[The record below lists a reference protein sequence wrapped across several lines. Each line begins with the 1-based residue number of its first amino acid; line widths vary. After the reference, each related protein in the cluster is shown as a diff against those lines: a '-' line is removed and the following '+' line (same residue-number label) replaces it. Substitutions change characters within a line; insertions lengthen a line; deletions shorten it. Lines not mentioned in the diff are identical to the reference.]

1 MKSGMRSIRNYF
13 FPCLF
18 GISLFFDFC
27 SAVMICYNSSTC
39 GYSTSYNYCADMDD
53 HESSNVGIKYT
64 DPPRLDYKK
73 DCHSLEFFWDVANDP
88 YEAILGAA
96 NVSFQR
102 ERTFI
107 NDEKCMHNNIYLYI
121 FTQGDV
127 DLMILT
133 HRPWRYKITIGSSVY
148 TYFNNP
154 LVATVRVHNSTTSDF
169 AEPFNVITDP
179 IIGMGIGPTKSVVST
194 RNDIDNSS
202 FKCTDKT
209 FECCK
214 PDVINSGYHQMQD
227 MLIMSEM
234 HHIYKLSQEKLDS
247 TWIPFC
253 HLLICTLISNTT
265 APFIYHKV
273 IKWIKLIYM
282 TWTMFFI
289 VILFCVVC
297 MLLHPLFTYRHTY

>member
-1 MKSGMRSIRNYF
+1 MKSRMRSIRNYC

-18 GISLFFDFC
+18 GILLFFDFC
-27 SAVMICYNSSTC
+27 SVMICYNSCIC

-53 HESSNVGIKYT
+53 HESTSAWIT
-64 DPPRLDYKK
+64 KK
-73 DCHSLEFFWDVANDP
+73 TVILSSFSGMSPMIRMRPFWVPLTA
-88 YEAILGAA
+88 
-96 NVSFQR
+96 SFQYYTQR
-102 ERTFI
+102 
-107 NDEKCMHNNIYLYI
+107 DGYIYLSLY
-121 FTQGDV
+121 
-127 DLMILT
+127 
-133 HRPWRYKITIGSSVY
+133 RPWHYKITIGSSVY

-169 AEPFNVITDP
+169 AQPFNVITDP
-179 IIGMGIGPTKSVVST
+179 IICMGIGPIESVVST

-214 PDVINSGYHQMQD
+214 LDVINSGYHQMQE
-227 MLIMSEM
+227 MLIMPEM
-234 HHIYKLSQEKLDS
+234 HHIYKLSQDKLDS

-253 HLLICTLISNTT
+253 HLLICTVISNTT

-297 MLLHPLFTYRHTY
+297 ECDYILYTTYRHTY